1 VKHKTTTFGIKTIS
15 FFFSFLHHNF
25 LRPLYGMAHISDDKL
40 FEHNTRVRD
49 KVVVITG
56 AANGIGKETAKR
68 FASYGAR
75 VVIGDRDVNGGKK
88 TVQEIVESGGK
99 ATFAQCNVIS
109 WDDQVAMFETA
120 IATYGSVDI
129 VVPNA
134 GVTEIPGFNFVNF
147 DKSGKPVKPNLAT
160 LDINLTGVL
169 YTVHL
174 SLHYFKLNHKSG
186 DLKSLI
192 LIGSVA
198 SWMPI
203 PGGPLYTASKHA
215 VLGVMRSL
223 HLPLELQG
231 IRIGVIHPFFADTAI
246 VPLPVK
252 VVLAG
257 IPLTPVPRVAGAI
270 FHAATNPDPETNGC
284 AWLLLDDG
292 PVFRVKPDE
301 FKQGVYK
308 MIDDRANGAL
318 KVAKGVVHYYR
329 VCKDVWRLLGKQF
342 VILGLGAVLAKVTWD
357 KRALLANYTR

>member
-1 VKHKTTTFGIKTIS
+1 
-15 FFFSFLHHNF
+15 
-25 LRPLYGMAHISDDKL
+25 MAHVPDDVL
-40 FEHNTRVRD
+40 FEHNSRVRD
-49 KVVVITG
+49 KAVVITG

-68 FASYGAR
+68 FASYGAK
-75 VVIGDRDVNGGKK
+75 VVIGDRDTEGGKK
-88 TVQEIVESGGK
+88 TVQEIVADGGQAVFVK
-99 ATFAQCNVIS
+99 CDVLQ
-109 WDDQVAMFETA
+109 WDDQVSMFETA
-120 IATYGSVDI
+120 ISKYGSVDI

-134 GVTEIPGFNFVNF
+134 GVTETSKFGSVNF
-147 DKSGKPVKPNLAT
+147 DKSGKPVKPNLLT

-174 SLHYFKLNHKSG
+174 SLHYLKLNQKRN

-203 PGGPLYTASKHA
+203 PGGALYTASKHA

-252 VVLAG
+252 VILAG

-284 AWLLLDDG
+284 AWLLLDNG

-318 KVAKGVVHYYR
+318 KVAKGVAHYYR
-329 VCKDVWRLLGKQF
+329 IGKELWRLLGKQ
-342 VILGLGAVLAKVTWD
+342 VVVLSMGAALAKLTWD
-357 KRALLANYTR
+357 KRDLLASYIR